1 MLPAARGSEG
11 AGLRVAAL
19 GERLLE
25 PLDLAVEFTR
35 ATGADVRLEYER
47 DARPE
52 GQDGLGSRLHDGED
66 LVPLP
71 FDLGEHRRRA
81 VRQARGA
88 DDGDRCRNSVVHRG
102 IRVLGG
108 GSTARGRAWPS
119 LTPPGMPLR
128 LAVTRHA
135 TARSSRTSSS

>member
-1 MLPAARGSEG
+1 MLPAARGS
-11 AGLRVAAL
+11 AGVGLCVAAL

-88 DDGDRCRNSVVHRG
+88 DDGDGRCDGVVDRAVSG
-102 IRVLGG
+102 RPRR
-108 GSTARGRAWPS
+108 SAR
-119 LTPPGMPLR
+119 
-128 LAVTRHA
+128 
-135 TARSSRTSSS
+135 